1 MYRQKSSIFVKYS
14 ADFGPSLSF
23 LLSVSGPVLLLGAE
37 EAAFTALARVQ
48 QLQSGLGGDSG
59 MCHADTNG

>member
-14 ADFGPSLSF
+14 ADFGPSLHFS
-23 LLSVSGPVLLLGAE
+23 SPCPVVLLGAE
-37 EAAFTALARVQ
+37 EAAFTALALVQ
-48 QLQSGLGGDSG
+48 QLQSGLGRDSG